1 MDKIIKDDLINKLK
15 YLGLDLDNI
24 PECLKEY
31 EPLNFNITRL
41 NNDKDH
47 RVFKYIPIDQIQI
60 LFTPSLR
67 SDTIKEKYSNS
78 LPLSEYIEP
87 NGDTE
92 ENIERYSTFLKM
104 ISTVSIPD
112 IENISNIQN
121 ELEKKEPFKVKY
133 NKDSLWQI
141 YYSESTNKYFICIC
155 NSNGKRYNCMGSFW

>member
-1 MDKIIKDDLINKLK
+1 MEKIIKDDLISKLD
-15 YLGLDLDNI
+15 YLGLDLENI

-31 EPLNFNITRL
+31 EPLNFNISRL

-47 RVFKYIPIDQIQI
+47 RVFKYVPIDQIQI
-60 LFTPSLR
+60 LLTPSLR
-67 SDTIKEKYSNS
+67 NDSIKQKYSNS
-78 LPLSEYIEP
+78 IPLYEYIEP
-87 NGDTE
+87 RGETE

-133 NKDSLWQI
+133 NKDHLWQI
-141 YYSESTNKYFICIC
+141 YYSENTDKYFITP
-155 NSNGKRYNCMGSFW
+155 